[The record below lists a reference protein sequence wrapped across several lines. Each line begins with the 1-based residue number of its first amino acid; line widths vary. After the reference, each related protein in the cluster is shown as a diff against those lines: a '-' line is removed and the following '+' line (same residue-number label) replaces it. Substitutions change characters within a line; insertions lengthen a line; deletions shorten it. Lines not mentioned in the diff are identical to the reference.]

1 MARRETASFK
11 FDYNGRQ
18 KKVSTA
24 SSPMEILLNGE
35 AYQTPAGT
43 SVADLVR
50 HLGLPEDRVAVELDR
65 RIVRRPQWGGTP
77 LQTGAAV
84 EIVQLVGG
92 G

>member
-1 MARRETASFK
+1 MARRETASFN

-24 SSPMEILLNGE
+24 TSSMEIRLNGE
-35 AYQTPAGT
+35 TYQAPAGT

-50 HLGLPEDRVAVELDR
+50 QLGLPADRVAVELDR
-65 RIVRRPQWGGTP
+65 RIVRRPQWAATP